1 MANLLKKISGIANNE
16 PKQSSPLELS
26 LSPSH
31 HYRQVLPPHGI
42 LTKLHFMFLILS
54 ELSNLTMS
62 GPPKRS

>member
-42 LTKLHFMFLILS
+42 LTK
-54 ELSNLTMS
+54 
-62 GPPKRS
+62 